1 MDEMCTRKHLMP
13 IGAYAQETVAM
24 EDDPE
29 YSHLLRELADEAR
42 AYRNEEERL
51 LCGDEVCLALADW
64 SRDWRKEFEAY
75 SLTCEMR
82 DQGGER
88 ASEAAE
94 ANTEDE

>member
-1 MDEMCTRKHLMP
+1 MDDKRLMP
-13 IGAYAQETVAM
+13 IEAYAQETVPM

-29 YSHLLRELADEAR
+29 YLLRLRELADEAR

-64 SRDWRKEFEAY
+64 SRDWRQESEAC
-75 SLTCEMR
+75 SLACDMR

-88 ASEAAE
+88 TFEAAE